1 MMGMDEACESLKVAD
16 VFTGERRPEH
26 FRLTDST
33 PISQEFNDG
42 VFYDGLMPFHMIC
55 HVVNSHDALVE
66 RLATLERLVDG
77 YKERHRHSTD
87 YQMAREFATACLKRC
102 IVIDTETTG
111 IDKNSEIIE
120 VGIIDHT
127 GKVLFDSLIKPVH
140 PIPAEVT
147 AINGITNE
155 MVANAP
161 TWDQV
166 YSEIKQIVE
175 ENLLVAF
182 NAEFDL
188 RMIEQ
193 TCSLYGLPL
202 MMSAIYKLTE
212 RNILHHCCAMKM
224 YAQYYG
230 EWKVEEQTYRR
241 QSLTRALEQ
250 QGITVDAPAHRA
262 VGDTLRTLALL
273 QSMAA

>member
-16 VFTGERRPEH
+16 VFTGELRPEH
-26 FRLTDST
+26 FVLNSA
-33 PISQEFNDG
+33 PVSQEFDDG
-42 VFYDGLMPFHMIC
+42 VTPFHMIC
-55 HVVNSHDALVE
+55 HAVNSHDSLVE
-66 RLATLERLVDG
+66 RLAKLERLTDS
-77 YKERHRHSTD
+77 YRERHRHTAD
-87 YQMAREFATACLKRC
+87 YQMARQVAAACLYNC
-102 IVIDTETTG
+102 IILDTETTG
-111 IDKNSEIIE
+111 LDENAEIIE

-127 GKVLFDSLIKPVH
+127 GKVLFDSLIKPVR

-166 YSEIKQIVE
+166 YNEIKQIVE
-175 ENLLVAF
+175 ANLLVAF

-188 RMIEQ
+188 RLIEQ
-193 TCSLYGLPL
+193 TSALYGRPPVDVRTYYRDNLW
-202 MMSAIYKLTE
+202 I
-212 RNILHHCCAMKM
+212 NGCAMKL

-250 QGITVDAPAHRA
+250 QGITVDVPAHRA

-273 QSMAA
+273 QAMAA

>member
-1 MMGMDEACESLKVAD
+1 MMGMDETCKNLKVAD
-16 VFTGERRPEH
+16 VFIGELRPEH
-26 FRLTDST
+26 LAINREFVT
-33 PISQEFNDG
+33 PEFDDG
-42 VFYDGLMPFHMIC
+42 VTPFHMIC

-77 YKERHRHSTD
+77 YKEHHRHSAD
-87 YQMAREFATACLKRC
+87 YQAARKAAAACLKRC

-166 YSEIKQIVE
+166 YNEIKQIVE

-188 RMIEQ
+188 RMLAQ
-193 TCSLYGLPL
+193 TSALYGLPRI
-202 MMSAIYKLTE
+202 MSNVYLFVLPDG
-212 RNILHHCCAMKM
+212 LHGCCAMKL

-230 EWKVEEQTYRR
+230 EWCSEEQTYRR
-241 QSLTRALEQ
+241 QNLTRALEQ
-250 QGITVDAPAHRA
+250 QGITVDVPAHRA

>member
-16 VFTGERRPEH
+16 VFTGELRPEH
-26 FRLTDST
+26 FVLNSA
-33 PISQEFNDG
+33 PVSQEFDDG
-42 VFYDGLMPFHMIC
+42 VTPFHMIC
-55 HVVNSHDALVE
+55 HAVNSHDALVE
-66 RLATLERLVDG
+66 RLAKLERLVDG
-77 YKERHRHSTD
+77 YKDHHRHSTD
-87 YQMAREFATACLKRC
+87 YQMAREFAAACLKRC

-111 IDKNSEIIE
+111 LDENAEIIE

-188 RMIEQ
+188 RMLAQ
-193 TCSLYGLPL
+193 TSALYGLPRI
-202 MMSAIYKLTE
+202 MSNVYIFMLPE
-212 RNILHHCCAMKM
+212 VLHHCCAMKL

-250 QGITVDAPAHRA
+250 QGITVDVPAHRA

-273 QSMAA
+273 QAMAA